1 MPADNSKT
9 SREAPFAQAPFAQA
23 PFAQA
28 MGQAKHA
35 AEEFT
40 RMITQ
45 MKFPALPN
53 ADALLGAHQRNMEA
67 LSAANRI
74 TMEGAQIVAKRHM
87 EIIQQTMAEMT
98 ETMQALASSDAPQAK
113 LAKQSEML
121 KRAYERA
128 VANTTE
134 LSELIQRANREA
146 LEQLSQRFTEA
157 MGEVK
162 RLMEQAAK
170 GG

>member
-1 MPADNSKT
+1 MPADKSKT
-9 SREAPFAQAPFAQA
+9 SSEAPFAQA

-74 TMEGAQIVAKRHM
+74 TMEGAQTVAKRHM

-146 LEQLSQRFTEA
+146 LEQLNQRFTEA

>member
-1 MPADNSKT
+1 MPGDKSKT
-9 SREAPFAQAPFAQA
+9 SGEA

-28 MGQAKHA
+28 MGQAKQA

-40 RMITQ
+40 RMVSQ
-45 MKFPALPN
+45 MKFPAMPN
-53 ADALLGAHQRNMEA
+53 ADALLVAHQRNMEA
-67 LSAANRI
+67 LSEANRI
-74 TMEGAQIVAKRHM
+74 TMEGVQTVAKRHM

-113 LAKQSEML
+113 IAKQTEL
-121 KRAYERA
+121 LQRAYQRA

-134 LSELIQRANREA
+134 LSGLIQRSNREA
-146 LEQLSQRFTEA
+146 LEQLNKRFTEA
-157 MGEVK
+157 MAEVK